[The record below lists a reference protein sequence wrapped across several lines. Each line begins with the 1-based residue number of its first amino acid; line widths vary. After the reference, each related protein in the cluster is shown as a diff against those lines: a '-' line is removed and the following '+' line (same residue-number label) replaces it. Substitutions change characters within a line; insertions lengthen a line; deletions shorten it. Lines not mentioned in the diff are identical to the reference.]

1 MLLIQYSVCHVWLV
15 RTFLQLDVNSGKM
28 KQKEEGKEIE
38 VTQVAV
44 TKSLE
49 LQRKLGKHPSSLPD
63 EHLIRSRGL

>member
-38 VTQVAV
+38 VAV

-49 LQRKLGKHPSSLPD
+49 LQRKLGKHPS
-63 EHLIRSRGL
+63 